1 MLKYL
6 VQLTSDL
13 LAQALIIGMLWAY
26 ITSVIGKRGRNVLIA
41 GSVLTF
47 IASAA
52 MAYAKNS
59 TKIITSN
66 ALDYWNLYTVAV
78 FAGSFLLFLIFSIDK
93 LRVKMKAAGDYI
105 VSILAALIIGST
117 VFYAL
122 PTVLAY
128 PFNFDLAGETMVST
142 NFLYRIIGIILG
154 LVIDIVIGI
163 AVYKLFRD
171 LSVGK
176 IKLFVIPVLL
186 IQLLNYAGL
195 AINILLTVFT
205 KKRILRPTDPIFQ
218 TLFNVNKF
226 VINYASY
233 FIFAILLV
241 ALIVAVL
248 RFASNIKV
256 HEEYRNP
263 AEHRKIRARM
273 RTIRRWA
280 VTLFIFTVIAV
291 INLTVI
297 DAYNN
302 KKPDEVPV
310 EECIV
315 MDDTVVVN
323 LTDVADG
330 NLHRFGYTTD
340 GGIQVRFIVI
350 QKPNSSSYGVGLDAC
365 DICGEAGYY
374 QRGDQIVCR
383 RCDVVMNV
391 NTIGFKGGCNP
402 KVIQYEIQNGQVI
415 IPIEELVKHEG
426 DFD

>member
-13 LAQALIIGMLWAY
+13 LAQSLIIGMLSAY
-26 ITSVIGKRGRNVLIA
+26 IISVIGKRGRNVLLV
-41 GSVLTF
+41 GGVLAF

-52 MAYAKNS
+52 MAYAKNA

-78 FAGSFLLFLIFSIDK
+78 FSGSFLLFLIFSIDK
-93 LRVKMKAAGDYI
+93 LRVKMKTAGDYI

-117 VFYAL
+117 VFYTL

-142 NFLYRIIGIILG
+142 SFLYRIIGIILG
-154 LVIDIVIGI
+154 LVIDIVIGV
-163 AVYKLFRD
+163 AAYKLFRD

-195 AINILLTVFT
+195 AINILLTVLT
-205 KKRILRPTDPIFQ
+205 KKRILKPTDPIFQ
-218 TLFNVNKF
+218 TFFNVNKV
-226 VINYASY
+226 VINYSSY
-233 FIFAILLV
+233 FIFAILLI
-241 ALIVAVL
+241 ALIVAIM
-248 RFASNIKV
+248 RFFGNIKV
-256 HEEYRNP
+256 HEEYSNP

-273 RTIRRWA
+273 RTVRRWA

>member
-6 VQLTSDL
+6 VQLTGDL
-13 LAQALIIGMLWAY
+13 LAQALIIGMLAAY

-41 GSVLTF
+41 GGVLTLL
-47 IASAA
+47 ASAA
-52 MAYAKNS
+52 MAYMKNA
-59 TKIITSN
+59 TKIITAN
-66 ALDYWNLYTVAV
+66 ALDYWSLYTVAV
-78 FAGSFLLFLIFSIDK
+78 FAVSLLLFLIFSINK
-93 LRVKMKAAGDYI
+93 LRLKLKVVGDYI
-105 VSILAALIIGST
+105 VSISAALIIGST
-117 VFYAL
+117 VFYTL

-142 NFLYRIIGIILG
+142 NFLYRIIGIIMG
-154 LVIDIVIGI
+154 LMIDIVICI
-163 AVYKLFRD
+163 ATYKL
-171 LSVGK
+171 LCGVTIGK

-195 AINILLTVFT
+195 SINILLTVFT
-205 KKRILRPTDPIFQ
+205 KKRILKTNDPIFQ

-226 VINYASY
+226 IINYSSY

-241 ALIVAVL
+241 ALIVALL
-248 RFASNIKV
+248 RFSSNIKL
-256 HEEYRNP
+256 HEEYSNP

-273 RTIRRWA
+273 RTVRRWA
-280 VTLFIFTVIAV
+280 VTLFVFTVIAV

-310 EECIV
+310 EESIV

-340 GGIQVRFIVI
+340 SGIQVRFIVI
-350 QKPNSSSYGVGLDAC
+350 QKPNSSSYGIGLDAC

-383 RCDVVMNV
+383 RCDVIMNV

-415 IPIEELVKHEG
+415 IPIEELVKHES

>member
-6 VQLTSDL
+6 VQLTGDL
-13 LAQALIIGMLWAY
+13 LAQALIIGMLAAY
-26 ITSVIGKRGRNVLIA
+26 ITSVIGKRGQRVLIA
-41 GSVLTF
+41 GGVLTF
-47 IASAA
+47 LASAA
-52 MAYAKNS
+52 MAYAKNA
-59 TKIITSN
+59 TKIITAN
-66 ALDYWNLYTVAV
+66 ALDYWNLYTVVV
-78 FAGSFLLFLIFSIDK
+78 FAAAFLLFLIFSINR
-93 LRVKMKAAGDYI
+93 LRLRLRAVGDYL
-105 VSILAALIIGST
+105 VSIFAALIIGSS
-117 VFYAL
+117 VFLTL

-142 NFLYRIIGIILG
+142 NFLYRIIGILLG
-154 LVIDIVIGI
+154 LTIDIVIGV
-163 AVYKLFRD
+163 ATYKLFRD
-171 LSVGK
+171 LSVGR

-186 IQLLNYAGL
+186 IQLVNYAGL
-195 AINILLTVFT
+195 AINILLTVLT
-205 KKRILRPTDPIFQ
+205 KKRILKPADPLFQ
-218 TLFNVNKF
+218 TLFNINKY
-226 VINYASY
+226 VINYSSY

-241 ALIVAVL
+241 ALIVAVM
-248 RFASNIKV
+248 RFFGNIKV

-273 RTIRRWA
+273 RSIRRWA
-280 VTLFIFTVIAV
+280 VTLFLFTVIAV

>member
-6 VQLTSDL
+6 VQLTGDL
-13 LAQALIIGMLWAY
+13 LAQALIIGMLAAY
-26 ITSVIGKRGRNVLIA
+26 ITSVIGKRGQRVLIA
-41 GSVLTF
+41 GGVLTF
-47 IASAA
+47 LASAA
-52 MAYAKNS
+52 MAYAKNA
-59 TKIITSN
+59 TKIITAN
-66 ALDYWNLYTVAV
+66 ALDYWNLYTVVV
-78 FAGSFLLFLIFSIDK
+78 FAAAFLLFLIFSINR
-93 LRVKMKAAGDYI
+93 LRLRLRAVGDYL
-105 VSILAALIIGST
+105 VSIFAALIIGSS
-117 VFYAL
+117 VFLTL

-142 NFLYRIIGIILG
+142 NFLYRIIGILLG
-154 LVIDIVIGI
+154 LTIDIVIGV
-163 AVYKLFRD
+163 ATYKLFRD
-171 LSVGK
+171 LSVGR

-186 IQLLNYAGL
+186 IQLVNYAGL
-195 AINILLTVFT
+195 AINILLTVLT
-205 KKRILRPTDPIFQ
+205 KKRILKPTDPLFQ
-218 TLFNVNKF
+218 TLFNVSKF
-226 VINYASY
+226 VINYSSY

-241 ALIVAVL
+241 ALIVAVM
-248 RFASNIKV
+248 RFFGNIKV

-273 RTIRRWA
+273 RSIRRWA
-280 VTLFIFTVIAV
+280 VTLFLFTVIAV

-310 EECIV
+310 EECII
-315 MDDTVVVN
+315 MDDSVVVN
-323 LTDVADG
+323 LTEVADG
-330 NLHRFGYTTD
+330 NLHRFGYSTEN
-340 GGIQVRFIVI
+340 GVQVRFIVI

-402 KVIQYEIQNGQVI
+402 KVIQYEIKNGQLI
-415 IPIEELVKHEG
+415 IPIEELVKHES

>member
-6 VQLTSDL
+6 VQLTGDL
-13 LAQALIIGMLWAY
+13 LAQSLIIGMLAAY
-26 ITSVIGKRGRNVLIA
+26 ITSVIGRRGRNVLLVGGGVTLLASIA
-41 GSVLTF
+41 MS
-47 IASAA
+47 
-52 MAYAKNS
+52 YAKNA

-66 ALDYWNLYTVAV
+66 ALDYWNLYTVLV
-78 FAGSFLLFLIFSIDK
+78 FTAAFLIFLVFSIDK
-93 LRVKMKAAGDYI
+93 LRCKLKAVGDYI
-105 VSILAALIIGST
+105 VSVSAALIIGTT
-117 VFYAL
+117 VFYTL

-128 PFNFDLAGETMVST
+128 PFNFDLAGETMMST

-154 LVIDIVIGI
+154 LMIDIVIGV
-163 AVYKLFRD
+163 ATYKLFRD
-171 LSVGK
+171 VSVGR
-176 IKLFVIPVLL
+176 IKGFVIPVLV

-205 KKRILRPTDPIFQ
+205 KKRILKPTDPIFKA
-218 TLFNVNKF
+218 LFSINKVVVN
-226 VINYASY
+226 YSSY

-241 ALIVAVL
+241 ALLVAVL
-248 RFASNIKV
+248 RFARNVKV

-280 VTLFIFTVIAV
+280 VTLFLFTIIAV

-302 KKPDEVPV
+302 RKPAEVPV

-315 MDDTVVVN
+315 LDDTVVVN
-323 LTDVADG
+323 LTDVADC
-330 NLHRFGYTTD
+330 NLHRFGYMTD
-340 GGIQVRFIVI
+340 NGVQVRFIIV

-402 KVIQYEIQNGQVI
+402 KVVQYSIENGQVI
-415 IPIEELVKHEG
+415 IPIEELVKHEV

>member
-6 VQLTSDL
+6 VQLTGDL
-13 LAQALIIGMLWAY
+13 LAQALIIGMLSAY
-26 ITSVIGKRGRNVLIA
+26 VNSVIGKRGRNVLIT
-41 GSVLTF
+41 GCVLTF
-47 IASAA
+47 IASAV
-52 MAYAKNS
+52 MAYLKNA
-59 TKIITSN
+59 TKVITAN

-78 FAGSFLLFLIFSIDK
+78 FAAAFLIFIVFSVNK
-93 LRVKMKAAGDYI
+93 LRLKLKAVGDYI
-105 VSILAALIIGST
+105 VSISAALLIASC
-117 VFYAL
+117 VFYTL

-154 LVIDIVIGI
+154 LTIDIVIGV
-163 AVYKLFRD
+163 ASYKLFCN
-171 LSVGK
+171 LSLGK
-176 IKLFVIPVLL
+176 IKAFVIPVLV
-186 IQLLNYAGL
+186 IQLLNFAGL
-195 AINILLTVFT
+195 AINILLTVLT
-205 KKRILRPTDPIFQ
+205 KKRILKPTDAVFK
-218 TLFNVNKF
+218 TLFKINKI
-226 VINYASY
+226 VINYSSY

-241 ALIVAVL
+241 ALIVAVW
-248 RFASNIKV
+248 RFARNVKV
-256 HEEYRNP
+256 HEEYHNP

-273 RTIRRWA
+273 RTVRRWA
-280 VTLFIFTVIAV
+280 VTLFLFTVIAV

-310 EECIV
+310 EECMI
-315 MDDTVVVN
+315 MDDSVVVN

-340 GGIQVRFIVI
+340 NGVQVRFIVI

-402 KVIQYEIQNGQVI
+402 KVIKYEIKNGQVI
-415 IPIEELVKHEG
+415 IPIEELVLHEG

>member
-6 VQLTSDL
+6 VQLTGDL

-26 ITSVIGKRGRNVLIA
+26 ITSVIGKRGRNVLIV
-41 GSVLTF
+41 GGIVTF

-52 MAYAKNS
+52 MAYAKNA
-59 TKIITSN
+59 TKIISSN
-66 ALDYWNLYTVAV
+66 ALDYWNLYTVVV
-78 FAGSFLLFLIFSIDK
+78 FAVSFLLFLIFSINK
-93 LRVKMKAAGDYI
+93 LRLKLKAVGDYI

-117 VFYAL
+117 VFYTL

-128 PFNFDLAGETMVST
+128 PFNFDLGGETLLST
-142 NFLYRIIGIILG
+142 NFLYRIIGILLG
-154 LVIDIVIGI
+154 LLIDIVIGV
-163 AVYKLFRD
+163 ATYKLFRD
-171 LSVGK
+171 VSVGK
-176 IKLFVIPVLL
+176 IKAFIIPVLIVQL
-186 IQLLNYAGL
+186 INYSGIAV
-195 AINILLTVFT
+195 NILLTVLT
-205 KKRILRPTDPIFQ
+205 KKRIIKPTDDIFQ
-218 TLFNVNKF
+218 FLFNFNKI
-226 VINYASY
+226 VINYSNY
-233 FIFAILLV
+233 FIFAILLI
-241 ALIVAVL
+241 ALIVAVT
-248 RFASNIKV
+248 RFFGNIKV
-256 HEEYRNP
+256 HEEYHNP

-273 RTIRRWA
+273 RSVRRWA
-280 VTLFIFTVIAV
+280 ITLFVFTVIAV
-291 INLTVI
+291 IVLTVG
-297 DAYNN
+297 DAYVN
-302 KKPDEVPV
+302 KKPEEVPV

-330 NLHRFGYTTD
+330 DLHRFGYTTD
-340 GGIQVRFIVI
+340 KGVQVRFIII

-402 KVIQYEIQNGQVI
+402 KVIEYEIKDGQVI

>member
-26 ITSVIGKRGRNVLIA
+26 ITSVIGKRGHNVLIV
-41 GSVLTF
+41 GGVLTF

-52 MAYAKNS
+52 MAYAKNA

-78 FAGSFLLFLIFSIDK
+78 FAGSFLLFLIFSINK
-93 LRVKMKAAGDYI
+93 LRVKMRAAGDYI

-122 PTVLAY
+122 PIVLAY

-154 LVIDIVIGI
+154 LLIDIVIGI

-195 AINILLTVFT
+195 AINILLTVLT
-205 KKRILRPTDPIFQ
+205 KKRILKPTDPIFQ
-218 TLFNVNKF
+218 TFFNVNKV
-226 VINYASY
+226 VINYSSY
-233 FIFAILLV
+233 FIFAILLI
-241 ALIVAVL
+241 ALIVAVT
-248 RFASNIKV
+248 RFFGNIKV

-273 RTIRRWA
+273 RTVRRWA

-340 GGIQVRFIVI
+340 SGIQVRFIVI

>member
-13 LAQALIIGMLWAY
+13 LAQSLIIGMLSAY
-26 ITSVIGKRGRNVLIA
+26 IISVIGKRGRNVLLV
-41 GSVLTF
+41 GGVLAF

-52 MAYAKNS
+52 MAYAKNA

-93 LRVKMKAAGDYI
+93 LRVKMKTAGDYI

-117 VFYAL
+117 VFYTL

-142 NFLYRIIGIILG
+142 SFLYRIIGIILG
-154 LVIDIVIGI
+154 LVIDIVIGV
-163 AVYKLFRD
+163 AAYKLFRD

-195 AINILLTVFT
+195 AINILLTVLT
-205 KKRILRPTDPIFQ
+205 KKRILKPTDPIFQ
-218 TLFNVNKF
+218 TFFNVNKV
-226 VINYASY
+226 VINYSSY
-233 FIFAILLV
+233 FIFAILLI
-241 ALIVAVL
+241 ALIVAIM
-248 RFASNIKV
+248 RFFGNIKV

-273 RTIRRWA
+273 RTVRRWA

-310 EECIV
+310 EECII

-340 GGIQVRFIVI
+340 SGIQVRFIVI

>member
-13 LAQALIIGMLWAY
+13 LAQALIIGMLSAY
-26 ITSVIGKRGRNVLIA
+26 IVSVIGKRGRNVLIV
-41 GSVLTF
+41 GGVLTF

-52 MAYAKNS
+52 MAYAKNA

-93 LRVKMKAAGDYI
+93 LRVKMKTAGDYI

-154 LVIDIVIGI
+154 LVIDIVIGV
-163 AVYKLFRD
+163 AAYKLFRD

-226 VINYASY
+226 VINYSSY
-233 FIFAILLV
+233 FIFAILLI
-241 ALIVAVL
+241 ALIVAIM
-248 RFASNIKV
+248 RFFGNIKV

-273 RTIRRWA
+273 RTVRRWA

-310 EECIV
+310 EECII

-340 GGIQVRFIVI
+340 SDIQVRFIVI

>member
-26 ITSVIGKRGRNVLIA
+26 ITSVIGKRGRNVLIV
-41 GSVLTF
+41 GGVLTF
-47 IASAA
+47 IASAE

-78 FAGSFLLFLIFSIDK
+78 FAGSFLLFLIFSINK
-93 LRVKMKAAGDYI
+93 LRVKMRAAGDYI

-122 PTVLAY
+122 PIVLAY

-154 LVIDIVIGI
+154 LLIDIVIGI

-195 AINILLTVFT
+195 AINILLTVLT
-205 KKRILRPTDPIFQ
+205 KKRILKPTDPIFQ
-218 TLFNVNKF
+218 TFFNVNKV
-226 VINYASY
+226 VINYSSY
-233 FIFAILLV
+233 FIFAILLI
-241 ALIVAVL
+241 ALIVAVT
-248 RFASNIKV
+248 RFFGNIKV

-273 RTIRRWA
+273 RTVRRWA

-297 DAYNN
+297 DAYKN

-340 GGIQVRFIVI
+340 SGIQVRFIVI

>member
-6 VQLTSDL
+6 VQLTGDL
-13 LAQALIIGMLWAY
+13 LAQALIIGMLAAY
-26 ITSVIGKRGRNVLIA
+26 ITSVIGKRGRNVLIV
-41 GSVLTF
+41 GGVVTLF
-47 IASAA
+47 ASAV
-52 MAYAKNS
+52 MAYLKNA
-59 TKIITSN
+59 TKVITSN

-78 FAGSFLLFLIFSIDK
+78 FAGAFLIFLIFSINK
-93 LRVKMKAAGDYI
+93 LRLKLKAVGDCI
-105 VSILAALIIGST
+105 VSISAALIIGSS
-117 VFYAL
+117 VFFAL

-128 PFNFDLAGETMVST
+128 PFNFDLAGESMIST
-142 NFLYRIIGIILG
+142 NFLYRIIGIVLG
-154 LVIDIVIGI
+154 LVIDLIIGV
-163 AVYKLFRD
+163 ATYKLFRD
-171 LSVGK
+171 VSVGR
-176 IKLFVIPVLL
+176 IKGFVIPVLL

-195 AINILLTVFT
+195 AINILLTVLT
-205 KKRILRPTDPIFQ
+205 KKRILKPTDPVFK
-218 TLFNVNKF
+218 TLFNINKV
-226 VINYASY
+226 VINYSSY

-241 ALIVAVL
+241 ALIVAIL
-248 RFASNIKV
+248 RFSRNVKV

-280 VTLFIFTVIAV
+280 VTLFVFTVIAV
-291 INLTVI
+291 INLTV
-297 DAYNN
+297 
-302 KKPDEVPV
+302 KVPV
-310 EECIV
+310 EDCIV

-340 GGIQVRFIVI
+340 KGVQVRFIVI

-402 KVIQYEIQNGQVI
+402 KVIQYEIKNGQVI

>member
-6 VQLTSDL
+6 VQLTGDL
-13 LAQALIIGMLWAY
+13 LAQALIIGMLAAY
-26 ITSVIGKRGRNVLIA
+26 ITSVIGKRGQRVLIA
-41 GSVLTF
+41 GGVLTF
-47 IASAA
+47 LASAA
-52 MAYAKNS
+52 MAYAKNA
-59 TKIITSN
+59 TKIITAN
-66 ALDYWNLYTVAV
+66 ALDYWNLYTVVV
-78 FAGSFLLFLIFSIDK
+78 FAAAFLLFLIFSINR
-93 LRVKMKAAGDYI
+93 LRLRLRAVGDYL
-105 VSILAALIIGST
+105 VSIFAALIIGSS
-117 VFYAL
+117 VFLTL

-142 NFLYRIIGIILG
+142 NFLYRIIGILLG
-154 LVIDIVIGI
+154 LTIDIVIGV
-163 AVYKLFRD
+163 ATYKLFRD
-171 LSVGK
+171 LSVGR

-186 IQLLNYAGL
+186 IQLVNYAGL
-195 AINILLTVFT
+195 AINILLTVLT
-205 KKRILRPTDPIFQ
+205 KKRILKPTDPLFQ

-226 VINYASY
+226 VINYSSY

-241 ALIVAVL
+241 ALIVAVM
-248 RFASNIKV
+248 RFFGNIKV

-273 RTIRRWA
+273 RSIRRWA
-280 VTLFIFTVIAV
+280 VTLFLFTVIAV

-310 EECIV
+310 EECII
-315 MDDTVVVN
+315 MDDSVVVN
-323 LTDVADG
+323 LTEVADG
-330 NLHRFGYTTD
+330 NLHRFGYSTEN
-340 GGIQVRFIVI
+340 GVQVRFIVI

-402 KVIQYEIQNGQVI
+402 KVIQYEIKNGQLI
-415 IPIEELVKHEG
+415 IPIEELVRHEG

>member
-13 LAQALIIGMLWAY
+13 LAQALIIGMLSAY
-26 ITSVIGKRGRNVLIA
+26 IVSVIGKRGRNVLIV
-41 GSVLTF
+41 GGVLTF
-47 IASAA
+47 IASAE

-78 FAGSFLLFLIFSIDK
+78 FAGSFLLFLIFSINK
-93 LRVKMKAAGDYI
+93 LRVKMRAAGDYI

-122 PTVLAY
+122 PIVLAY

-154 LVIDIVIGI
+154 LLIDIVIGI

-195 AINILLTVFT
+195 AINILLTVLT
-205 KKRILRPTDPIFQ
+205 KKRILKPTDPIFQ
-218 TLFNVNKF
+218 TFFNVNKV
-226 VINYASY
+226 VINYSSY
-233 FIFAILLV
+233 FIFAILLI
-241 ALIVAVL
+241 ALIVAVT
-248 RFASNIKV
+248 RFFGNIKV

-273 RTIRRWA
+273 RTVRRWA